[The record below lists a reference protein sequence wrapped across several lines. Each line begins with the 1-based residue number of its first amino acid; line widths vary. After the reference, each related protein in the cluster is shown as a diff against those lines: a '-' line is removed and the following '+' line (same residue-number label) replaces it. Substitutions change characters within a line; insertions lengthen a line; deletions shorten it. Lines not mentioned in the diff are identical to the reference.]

1 MPEPMRQGA
10 IGMTADSNHARDAEV
25 ARLLDHAPQRNAADT
40 IMFARLIGAKLASG
54 ELLHLGLTRAA
65 LDALRARHFTEAA
78 PLRAVPE
85 HITASEHQPFVDAL
99 RAFLLHHESSL
110 AATDAD
116 AQCLATIIAT
126 ACLRPDHLWRDL
138 GLDGRDDVTAIL
150 TRHYPQ
156 LVARNTDNTRW
167 KKFLARELAL
177 AEGRVPAPAPGCPGC
192 EDYGFCYPSR

>member
-1 MPEPMRQGA
+1 
-10 IGMTADSNHARDAEV
+10 MTPDSNHARDAEV
-25 ARLLDHAPQRNAADT
+25 ARLLNHAPQRNAADT

-65 LDALRARHFTEAA
+65 LEALRSRHFPDAKS
-78 PLRAVPE
+78 LHAVPE
-85 HITASEHQPFVDAL
+85 PIAVHEHRPFVDAL
-99 RAFLLHHESSL
+99 HAFLLHHESSL
-110 AATDAD
+110 AATDDD
-116 AQCLATIIAT
+116 ALCLATIIAT

-167 KKFLARELAL
+167 KKFLARELAGSQGC
-177 AEGRVPAPAPGCPGC
+177 EPAPAPGCPGC
-192 EDYGFCYPSR
+192 EDYSFCYPSR

>member
-1 MPEPMRQGA
+1 MESTNANR
-10 IGMTADSNHARDAEV
+10 ARDAEV
-25 ARLLDHAPQRNAADT
+25 ARWLEHAAHRDSPDT
-40 IMFARLIGAKLASG
+40 VMFARLLGAKLASG
-54 ELLHLGLTRAA
+54 DLLHLGLTRAA
-65 LDALRARHFTEAA
+65 LDGLRARHFPAA
-78 PLRAVPE
+78 ASLHDAPG
-85 HITASEHQPFVDAL
+85 HIAASVHQPFVDAL
-99 RAFLLHHESSL
+99 RALLLHHESSL

-156 LVARNTDNTRW
+156 LVARNTDGTRW

-177 AEGRVPAPAPGCPGC
+177 AEGRAPAPAPGCPGC

>member
-1 MPEPMRQGA
+1 
-10 IGMTADSNHARDAEV
+10 MTTESNHARDAEV
-25 ARLLDHAPQRNAADT
+25 ARLLADAPQCDAADT
-40 IMFARLIGAKLASG
+40 VMFARLIGAKVASG
-54 ELLHLGLTRAA
+54 DLLHLGLTRAA
-65 LDALRARHFTEAA
+65 LDALRSRHFPSAS
-78 PLRAVPE
+78 PLHATPE
-85 HITASEHQPFVDAL
+85 HIAASNHQPFVDAL
-99 RAFLLHHESSL
+99 CAMLLSHESAL
-110 AATDAD
+110 ARTDAD

-150 TRHYPQ
+150 TRHYPR

-192 EDYGFCYPSR
+192 EDYGYCYPPN

>member
-1 MPEPMRQGA
+1 MLDATG
-10 IGMTADSNHARDAEV
+10 GDHMTTESNHARDAEV
-25 ARLLDHAPQRNAADT
+25 ARLLDHAPQRDAADT
-40 IMFARLIGAKLASG
+40 IMFARLIGAKFASG

-65 LDALRARHFTEAA
+65 LDALHSRHFRDAA
-78 PLRAVPE
+78 PLHAVPE
-85 HITASEHQPFVDAL
+85 HIAASAHQPFVDAL

-150 TRHYPQ
+150 TRHYPE